1 MLGSPWLHGSTHV
14 CSRQPMGEDV
24 VLVLRVVLVSP
35 PEADRLLAKPVPL
48 AFRIELV
55 VICVG
60 TEECIPP
67 LLPTRRLG
75 VHDGIGLR
83 VASIGQLAHLL
94 ASAVLVVGACAALL
108 PHFKLSPLAYAR
120 GL

>member
-1 MLGSPWLHGSTHV
+1 M
-14 CSRQPMGEDV
+14 
-24 VLVLRVVLVSP
+24 
-35 PEADRLLAKPVPL
+35 PL

-55 VICVG
+55 GICVG

-94 ASAVLVVGACAALL
+94 ASAVLVVGMPVAVLLESCSQTNPQHQRFWRRHVELRSEELLAGVSRKQLEEVPICRAAFLL
-108 PHFKLSPLAYAR
+108 WRIR
-120 GL
+120 GLR